1 MENEKIVTIISAP
14 QKHGFKT
21 FAEARKWAKES
32 ILGSVEQPEIGEVNI
47 TGSAIDKY
55 LSQKAVE
62 QSDNKNVHLSALC
75 VLPRIIEESIV
86 GEIHADRNNNQ
97 NVRDIVRLYGAIDI
111 NGNYYRV
118 KTTVKRYIN
127 ASEKTKAYSY
137 EVKEIELL
145 DGAHGDDQ
153 NNPLPRTSNN
163 SITAAK
169 LKLFFESASSE
180 EKKILYSS

>member
-1 MENEKIVTIISAP
+1 MENERVINIVPAP
-14 QKHGFKT
+14 KDHGFKN
-21 FAEARKWAKES
+21 FAEARKWAKEN
-32 ILGSVEQPEIGEVNI
+32 IVGSVQQPEIGEVNI
-47 TGSAIDKY
+47 SGTAVDKY

-62 QSDNKNVHLSALC
+62 KSDGKDIHLSALH

-86 GEIHADRNNNQ
+86 GEIHADRDNNQ
-97 NVRDIVRLYGAIDI
+97 NVRDIVRLYGAINI

-127 ASEKTKAYSY
+127 VNEKTKVYSY

-145 DGAHGDDQ
+145 DGTLGDDHK
-153 NNPLPRTSNN
+153 NPLPRTSNN

-169 LKLFFESASSE
+169 LLQNIESSNSNE
-180 EKKILYSS
+180 

>member
-1 MENEKIVTIISAP
+1 MENERIINIVSAP
-14 QKHGFKT
+14 QDHGFKN
-21 FAEARKWAKES
+21 FAEARKWAKEN
-32 ILGSVEQPEIGEVNI
+32 IVGTVQQPEMGEVNI
-47 TGSAIDKY
+47 SGTAIDKY

-62 QSDNKNVHLSALC
+62 KSDSKDVHLSALH
-75 VLPRIIEESIV
+75 VFPRIIEESIV
-86 GEIHADRNNNQ
+86 GKIHADRDNNQ
-97 NVRDIVRLYGAIDI
+97 NVRDIVRLYGAIEI

-127 ASEKTKAYSY
+127 TNEKTKAYSY

-145 DGAHGDDQ
+145 DGTPGDDH

-169 LKLFFESASSE
+169 LLQNIESRNSND
-180 EKKILYSS
+180 